1 MQALVSSQSRVT
13 ARALAVTA
21 LIWALVGAP
30 GTAAADACAYAS
42 TGPDGTEAV
51 ARVSGWAGVWAAKA
65 GASV

>member
-51 ARVSGWAGVWAAKA
+51 AIAGHVTWTDPPFC
-65 GASV
+65 SPP